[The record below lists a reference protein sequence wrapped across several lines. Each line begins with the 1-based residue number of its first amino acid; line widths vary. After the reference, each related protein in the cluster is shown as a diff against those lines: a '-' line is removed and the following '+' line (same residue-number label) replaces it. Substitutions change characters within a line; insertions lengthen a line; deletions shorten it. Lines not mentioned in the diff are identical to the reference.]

1 MSCGDTALIEVSPT
15 SSACGTG
22 TGTATVL
29 QTCPSQCSTSG
40 RTNSS
45 PCFPTAQTSVGDRAT
60 TALSEL
66 TGSGFG
72 LGTTCQA
79 LPFQCSTRVAVLG
92 PDCREPTAQALVDE
106 SVATPRSAAP
116 EPTGPDGTRR
126 QVCPSKCAVSGA
138 PGTARTPTAQTSFA
152 DPALTAA
159 SRPETDRSAG
169 TSTACQAPVP
179 VWWRM
184 NGRPERSGAMSTP
197 TAQKFVGL
205 TAVTPASAAP
215 FGGFGLGT
223 TCQPLGAAVNAPA
236 AGAIAATATKAAPD
250 SNTL

>member
-22 TGTATVL
+22 TGTATEL
-29 QTCPSQCSTSG
+29 QACPSEG
-40 RTNSS
+40 
-45 PCFPTAQTSVGDRAT
+45 
-60 TALSEL
+60 
-66 TGSGFG
+66 
-72 LGTTCQA
+72 
-79 LPFQCSTRVAVLG
+79 
-92 PDCREPTAQALVDE
+92 
-106 SVATPRSAAP
+106 
-116 EPTGPDGTRR
+116 
-126 QVCPSKCAVSGA
+126 AVSGA

-205 TAVTPASAAP
+205 TAVTP
-215 FGGFGLGT
+215 
-223 TCQPLGAAVNAPA
+223 
-236 AGAIAATATKAAPD
+236 
-250 SNTL
+250 